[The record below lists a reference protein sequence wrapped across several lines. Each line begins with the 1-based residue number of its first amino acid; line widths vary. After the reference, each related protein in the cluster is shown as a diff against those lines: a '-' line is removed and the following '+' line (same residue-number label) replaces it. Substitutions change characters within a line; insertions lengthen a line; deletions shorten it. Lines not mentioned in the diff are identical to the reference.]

1 MWRLCAHKCSG
12 SGVFLSTHGSLTL
25 HCRPSLMPMTLQVR
39 NAGAAMRQTQ
49 TYEPV
54 IMPPLLQPS
63 RRSPAEQSTSTD
75 SSGSKANLEMAGSK
89 LLHYANS
96 QVKVMEDLYKEMLR
110 RCHDAAKDAVTEMI
124 ALQQAKKQVQGA
136 GSSSSK
142 GSSTSGSRH

>member
-1 MWRLCAHKCSG
+1 
-12 SGVFLSTHGSLTL
+12 
-25 HCRPSLMPMTLQVR
+25 MPMTLQVR

-54 IMPPLLQPS
+54 IMPLLLQPS
-63 RRSPAEQSTSTD
+63 RKGAAEQGNPTD
-75 SSGSKANLEMAGSK
+75 AGGSKATLEVAGSK

-136 GSSSSK
+136 GGSSSK

>member
-1 MWRLCAHKCSG
+1 
-12 SGVFLSTHGSLTL
+12 
-25 HCRPSLMPMTLQVR
+25 MPMTLQVR

-63 RRSPAEQSTSTD
+63 TRRGPAEQGVLTD
-75 SSGSKANLEMAGSK
+75 SSGSKVNLEVAGSK

-96 QVKVMEDLYKEMLR
+96 QVKAMEDLYKDMLR

-136 GSSSSK
+136 GGSSSK

>member
-1 MWRLCAHKCSG
+1 
-12 SGVFLSTHGSLTL
+12 
-25 HCRPSLMPMTLQVR
+25 MPMTLQVR

-63 RRSPAEQSTSTD
+63 RRGPPEQSNSTD
-75 SSGSKANLEMAGSK
+75 SSGGKANLEVAGSK

-124 ALQQAKKQVQGA
+124 ALQQAKKQVQGV
-136 GSSSSK
+136 GGSSSK